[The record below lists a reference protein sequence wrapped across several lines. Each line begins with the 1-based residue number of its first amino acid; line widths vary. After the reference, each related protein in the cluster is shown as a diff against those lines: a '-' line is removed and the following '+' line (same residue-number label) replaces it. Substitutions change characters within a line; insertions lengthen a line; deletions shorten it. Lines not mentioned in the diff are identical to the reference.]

1 MVIQGISASSLIQ
14 QQKHKIM
21 AEKKRKARKELDK
34 YIFQDILS
42 QKLKDMQKGR
52 F

>member
-1 MVIQGISASSLIQ
+1 MVQGISASSLIQ
-14 QQKHKIM
+14 QQKQKVM
-21 AEKKRKARKELDK
+21 SEKKRKARKELDK

>member
-1 MVIQGISASSLIQ
+1 MVQNVSASSLIQ
-14 QQKHKIM
+14 KQKQKIM
-21 AEKKRKARKELDK
+21 AEKKRKAKHELDK
-34 YIFQDILS
+34 YIFADILS